1 MNAETRDVVDGY
13 WAEALGCPRETLRS
27 EGVSFVTGDAGLVEV
42 IAHGDSTVV
51 SVAPDRPDSVRD
63 ALSGLDPADLVDPDV
78 LTDRFAAVDVAL
90 DEVLGPAFL
99 GYTDDSSLSVV
110 ESTPAPGEQTTRL
123 LTEDD
128 GPAYDALRAACSDD
142 AWSDGG
148 SSFVP
153 GRSVGRFV
161 GSELVALA
169 GYEVWDDT
177 LAHVAV
183 VTHPEHRN
191 EGHAQA
197 VVSAVAR
204 DALDA
209 GLVPQYRTLEAWPW
223 SVQVATKVGFERWG
237 TSVLVRLE

>member
-27 EGVSFVTGDAGLVEV
+27 EGVSFVIGDVGHVEV
-42 IAHGDSTVV
+42 IARSDSTVV
-51 SVAPDRPDSVRD
+51 SVASDRQNSVRD
-63 ALSGLDPADLVDPDV
+63 ALSGLDPANLVDPDV
-78 LTDRFAAVDVAL
+78 LTERFATVDVAL

-99 GYTDDSSLSVV
+99 GYTDGSSLSFV
-110 ESTPAPGEQTTRL
+110 ERSTRV
-123 LTEDD
+123 LTEGD
-128 GPAYDALRAACSDD
+128 GHAYDALRAACSDD
-142 AWSDGG
+142 EWSDGG

-169 GYEVWDDT
+169 GYEVWDT
-177 LAHVAV
+177 LAHIAV
-183 VTHPEHRN
+183 VTHPEHRSA
-191 EGHAQA
+191 GHAQA
-197 VVSAVAR
+197 VVSAIAR

-237 TSVLVRLE
+237 TSVLVRLA